1 MYIYESAKKDNK
13 TAYMR
18 MLRVI
23 PSCHSQKFFFCV
35 CVVITLFFIS

>member
-1 MYIYESAKKDNK
+1 MNLQRKTTK

-18 MLRVI
+18 MLKVI
-23 PSCHSQKFFFCV
+23 SSCHSQKFILCV